1 MKQKTL
7 LEQLKEIDRKQFEDE
22 KPYYGLTALY
32 EATNLTPQD
41 KEEIKKVLQN
51 TSDPETIAA
60 VLQAK
65 SGDDNNKKDK
75 PFDTLKE
82 ENNIEDIHTY
92 EVYLD
97 DGKNQKRFT
106 LFDDEMDAED
116 FCNSHNWS
124 YIDRDGIEYKLD
136 YREIEPVSRVLD
148 DNLDEGILKDTFT
161 TFNERVKNLPKDKLD
176 KIIEVQKTVD
186 SCDWEDDPDSD
197 YYEQKYKD
205 DIDKYNIRRYGFT
218 W

>member
-22 KPYYGLTALY
+22 KPYYGLAALY

-51 TSDPETIAA
+51 TNDAETVAA

-65 SGDDNNKKDK
+65 SGDNNKKDK
-75 PFDTLKE
+75 PFDSLKE
-82 ENNIEDIHTY
+82 ESNVEDIHTY

-97 DGKNQKRFT
+97 DGKSQKRFT

-116 FCNSHNWS
+116 FCNRYDWHWTDENGFDWH
-124 YIDRDGIEYKLD
+124 LD
-136 YREIEPVSRVLD
+136 YREIEPVYGVLD